1 MIFDQTLAS
10 AQALDSQDSLA
21 AFRSRFLIP
30 QHDGQDIRYF
40 CGNSLGLQ
48 PKSAQTLL
56 QVQLKNWQNLA
67 VEGWF
72 EGESTW
78 MTYHQELQELLAPI
92 VWANPAEVV
101 PMNNLTVNLQLMIVS
116 FYQPKGKRIKIL
128 MEGGAFP
135 SDQYAVESQVRFHG
149 LDPNK
154 AIVEVFPREGEETL
168 RTEDILAQIEANA
181 DELALIIFG
190 GINYYTGQLF
200 DMAAI
205 TKAGHA
211 VGAKVGFDLAHAA
224 GNVPLKLHDW
234 GVDFACWC
242 SYKYMNSSPGGI
254 SGVFIHEK
262 YFNNPELNR
271 FAGWWGYKQETRF
284 KMAKGFVPEKGAE
297 GWQLSCSPVMLMA
310 IHKSALLLMK
320 EAGGMASLRAK
331 SEKLTAYLA
340 FWIAE
345 INAKL
350 GYEQFKIITPSNPL
364 ERGAQLSIIA
374 KSDGKAIFDALVKK
388 RIIGDWREPNVIRIS
403 PVPLYNTFED
413 VYHFGTELTLIC
425 ETMLLK
431 S

>member
-1 MIFDQTLAS
+1 MIFDQTLAC
-10 AQALDSQDSLA
+10 AQTLDSQDSLA

-48 PKSAQTLL
+48 PKSAQKLL
-56 QVQLKNWQNLA
+56 QEQLKNWENLA

-72 EGESTW
+72 EGESPW
-78 MTYHQELQELLAPI
+78 MTYHQELQALLAPI
-92 VWANPAEVV
+92 VGANPAEVV
-101 PMNNLTVNLQLMIVS
+101 PMNNLTVNLHLMMVS
-116 FYQPKGKRIKIL
+116 FYQPKEKRTKIL

-135 SDQYAVESQVRFHG
+135 SDQYAVESQLRFHG
-149 LDPNK
+149 IDPNE
-154 AIVEVFPREGEETL
+154 AILEVFPRAGEETL

-181 DELALIIFG
+181 DEIALILFG

-200 DMAAI
+200 DMQAI
-205 TKAGHA
+205 TKAGQA
-211 VGAKVGFDLAHAA
+211 AGAKVGFDLAHAA
-224 GNVPLKLHDW
+224 GNVPLQLHDW

-262 YFNNPELNR
+262 HFNNPELNR
-271 FAGWWGYKQETRF
+271 FAGWWGYEQDTRF
-284 KMAKGFVPEKGAE
+284 NMTKGFVPEKGAE

-310 IHKSALLLMK
+310 IHKAALLLMK
-320 EAGGMASLRAK
+320 EAGGIAALRAK
-331 SEKLTAYLA
+331 SEKLTSYLA

-345 INAKL
+345 INNQL

-425 ETMLLK
+425 EKMLLK

>member
-56 QVQLKNWQNLA
+56 QEQLKNWQNLA

-72 EGESTW
+72 EGESPW

-92 VWANPAEVV
+92 VGANPAEVV
-101 PMNNLTVNLQLMIVS
+101 PMNNLTVNLHLMMVS
-116 FYQPKGKRIKIL
+116 FYLPKGKKIKIL

-135 SDQYAVESQVRFHG
+135 SDQYAVESHLRFHG
-149 LDPNK
+149 IDPNE
-154 AIVEVFPREGEETL
+154 AILEVFPREGEETL

-181 DELALIIFG
+181 DELALILFG

-234 GVDFACWC
+234 GVDFAAWC
-242 SYKYMNSSPGGI
+242 GYKYLNSSPGGVA
-254 SGVFIHEK
+254 GMFVHEK
-262 YFNNPELNR
+262 HAYNKDLKR
-271 FAGWWGYKQETRF
+271 FAGWWGHNKEERF
-284 KMAKGFVPEKGAE
+284 KMESIFDPIPGAE
-297 GWQLSCSPVMLMA
+297 GWQLSNAPVL
-310 IHKSALLLMK
+310 
-320 EAGGMASLRAK
+320 GMAVHLASLELFEAAGMK
-331 SEKLTAYLA
+331 AIGEKRDQMTAYLRFIIEKISELNVETLRLEKLYLTGEA
-340 FWIAE
+340 SHADKFRYAE
-345 INAKL
+345 ILVNDDL
-350 GYEQFKIITPSNPL
+350 VEQTITTITDAVKTGKIGDGKIFITEVSEIVRIRTG
-364 ERGAQLSIIA
+364 ERGAEALS
-374 KSDGKAIFDALVKK
+374 
-388 RIIGDWREPNVIRIS
+388 
-403 PVPLYNTFED
+403 
-413 VYHFGTELTLIC
+413 
-425 ETMLLK
+425 
-431 S
+431 